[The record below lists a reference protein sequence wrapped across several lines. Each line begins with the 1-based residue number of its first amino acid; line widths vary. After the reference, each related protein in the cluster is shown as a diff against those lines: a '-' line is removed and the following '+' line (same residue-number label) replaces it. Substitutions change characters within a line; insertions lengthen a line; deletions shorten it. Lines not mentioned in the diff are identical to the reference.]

1 MDSDGA
7 STGASDDAGDG
18 DGDGDGDEPLGPCEA
33 LIAHYLDCG
42 LIDAEDVAPL
52 VAECEADLAAATPE
66 ACAAALV
73 DLIECQTAL
82 SCAGLVGY
90 YPCALQVEAL
100 DDACPSRT
108 DDGGTSAET
117 GG

>member
-1 MDSDGA
+1 M
-7 STGASDDAGDG
+7 
-18 DGDGDGDEPLGPCEA
+18 
-33 LIAHYLDCG
+33 AHYLDCA

-66 ACAAALV
+66 ACTAALV